1 MFKLRNNFKLG
12 YCLKLDFI
20 KEYEHRKTLRIR
32 KHNNIDFLC
41 FTLNLMLLESDGF
54 ITLHRFIDALTPT
67 LTSLH
72 PLSVLNHLH
81 LSCMWRVEAANVLKR
96 DQYLSQ
102 LTGGGSKRSTAERTK
117 SDSQPHSIYEEC
129 IATQIQG
136 TVILPKVSLLGIFLC
151 QQHTSMLLSLRSK
164 GDFKTLLKDTLYYY
178 CYAFLTNSSLYNS
191 YSHLIKKKPSN
202 S

>member
-1 MFKLRNNFKLG
+1 
-12 YCLKLDFI
+12 
-20 KEYEHRKTLRIR
+20 
-32 KHNNIDFLC
+32 
-41 FTLNLMLLESDGF
+41 MLLESDGF

-136 TVILPKVSLLGIFLC
+136 TVILPKVSLLGTFLC

-164 GDFKTLLKDTLYYY
+164 GDFKSLLQDTFTLYYY

-191 YSHLIKKKPSN
+191 YSHLTQKITIKLSN
-202 S
+202 

>member
-1 MFKLRNNFKLG
+1 MLFSTLDLILLG
-12 YCLKLDFI
+12 
-20 KEYEHRKTLRIR
+20 
-32 KHNNIDFLC
+32 N
-41 FTLNLMLLESDGF
+41 DGF
-54 ITLHRFIDALTPT
+54 INLHRFIDALTPT

-136 TVILPKVSLLGIFLC
+136 TVILPKVSLPGTFLC
-151 QQHTSMLLSLRSK
+151 QRHTSMLLSLK
-164 GDFKTLLKDTLYYY
+164 WKEAFKTLLKHTNYY
-178 CYAFLTNSSLYNS
+178 CISDKYLF
-191 YSHLIKKKPSN
+191 I
-202 S
+202 